1 MNPRNFGLGQRNPF
15 DPTKMAFDSLFDE
28 TPLPAIPDGAPGELV
43 IRLGD
48 GMAVNPGW
56 DTSPYG
62 LAAPVLEL
70 LAALRRE
77 NNLSL
82 VQTLWSVGVRPYEL
96 LTGPNA
102 QAGLVWAKARMSA
115 TNFNTFSQ
123 MLNTEPFAVVET
135 MAGLNYNPL
144 PNRIRARQYL
154 LLSFPLR
161 SQVAAAKAKIL
172 SWPRLSLAYVSDV
185 PYVLPPA
192 MPVIQEPPPDF
203 VNPNAKVVPRT
214 RTAPLNLI
222 QHRSNDVKLANIA
235 VLDTGVQTSHPY
247 LTGNVDPWDTQETDT
262 SGHGT
267 TVCGVICAKPDG
279 MVSGWTAGKTGPMP
293 GLLPKAKVLLVQV
306 FGQRRRS
313 AFVLQISKLTTFLQA
328 IIDDHPNTKDIR
340 VLNMSFGSGLS
351 FPVVY
356 DHLTRL
362 NNSARSP
369 IVVASVGNKSDTIH
383 GTNNILY
390 PAAYQGLINVGAL
403 SEDTTYK
410 VGALPE
416 DTTYKVWTGSRTGK
430 PKKPTDGE
438 LARRTVDCY
447 APGEY
452 IWGCDMNSET
462 RWFHGTSFAAPMV
475 SAAIGLR
482 LSKGNADKTVAGLTA
497 SFDNSGLLRLK
508 WPT

>member
-1 MNPRNFGLGQRNPF
+1 MNPRNFGLGKSNPL
-15 DPTKMAFDSLFDE
+15 DPRKLAFDSEFDE
-28 TPLPAIPDGAPGELV
+28 VPLPAIPDGVPGQLV

-48 GMAVNPGW
+48 GMAVAPSHK
-56 DTSPYG
+56 TSPYG
-62 LAAPVLEL
+62 LVAPVLEL

-77 NNLSL
+77 NNLAL

-96 LTGPNA
+96 LTGTNA
-102 QAGLVWAKARMSA
+102 EDGLKWAQNSARMSSANLA
-115 TNFNTFSQ
+115 TFRA
-123 MLNTEPFAVVET
+123 MLNSEPFAVVET

-154 LLSFPLR
+154 LLTFPLR
-161 SQVAAAKAKIL
+161 SHVAAAKAKIL
-172 SWPRLSLAYVSDV
+172 GWPGISLSYVSDV

-192 MPVIQEPPPDF
+192 MPVINEPDPL
-203 VNPNAKVVPRT
+203 NPSAFT
-214 RTAPLNLI
+214 RTDGKSRNRRSPLDLI
-222 QHRSNDVKLANIA
+222 DYGDAVENEVSNIA
-235 VLDTGVQTSHPY
+235 ILDTGVQTSHPY
-247 LTGNVDPWDTQETDT
+247 LIENVHPWDTQETDT

-279 MVSGWTAGKTGPMP
+279 IVKDWPEGKTGPMP
-293 GLLPKAKVLLVQV
+293 GLLPLAKVQMVQV
-306 FGQRRRS
+306 FGRRRGS

-362 NNSARSP
+362 NQSARSP
-369 IVVASVGNKSDTIH
+369 IVVASVGNKSDTLH

-390 PAAYQGLINVGAL
+390 PAAYRGLINVGAL
-403 SEDTTYK
+403 SEDTTH
-410 VGALPE
+410 
-416 DTTYKVWTGSRTGK
+416 KVWTGSRTGK

-447 APGEY
+447 APGEF
-452 IWGCDMNSET
+452 IWGCVPTDLDRQNGV
-462 RWFHGTSFAAPMV
+462 RWCHGTSFAAPMV
-475 SAAIGLR
+475 SAAFGLR
-482 LSKGNADKTVAGLTA
+482 LSKGNAADLPPMTPPAITRELQR
-497 SFDNSGLLRLK
+497 S
-508 WPT
+508 